1 MVTVNLA
8 LHGIGRPARQLDP
21 GEDERWVTV
30 EQFEQVLDAVAGHD
44 DVHLT
49 FDDGNESDV
58 EVALPRLVDRGLTA
72 EFFPLAGRLGQRG
85 YLDRDGLRELA
96 RAGMEIGSHGWEP
109 RDWRRL
115 DDRHARREL
124 ADAPKLLG
132 ELSGRPVR
140 RYSLPFGAYDRRVLS
155 RLRQAG
161 ATRVYTSD
169 GGAAKRDGWL
179 QARTELRHDVDD
191 EWLDGVLAAS
201 PGVYRRAGRW
211 ASRLFHRDDR

>member
-1 MVTVNLA
+1 VETVTVNLA

-30 EQFEQVLDAVAGHD
+30 EQFEQVLEVVAERD

-85 YLDRDGLRELA
+85 YLDRAGVRELA

-124 ADAPKLLG
+124 TEAPKLLG
-132 ELSGRPVR
+132 ALCGRPVCR
-140 RYSLPFGAYDRRVLS
+140 FSLPFGAYDRQVLT

-169 GGAAKRDGWL
+169 GGAASHDGWL
-179 QARTELRHDVDD
+179 QARTELRHDVDG
-191 EWLDGVLAAS
+191 EWLDDVL
-201 PGVYRRAGRW
+201 VAGRRRGGNW
-211 ASRLFHRDDR
+211 VSRLFRRPAR

>member
-1 MVTVNLA
+1 MVAVVLA
-8 LHGIGRPARQLDP
+8 VHGIGRPARQLDP
-21 GEDERWVTV
+21 GEDERWLTV
-30 EQFEQVLDAVAGHD
+30 EQFDDVLDVAERD

-58 EVALPRLVDRGLTA
+58 EIALPRLLDRGLTA

-85 YLDRDGLRELA
+85 YLDREGLRELV

-124 ADAPKLLG
+124 TDAPKLLG
-132 ELSGRPVR
+132 DLCGQPVR
-140 RYSLPFGAYDRRVLS
+140 RYSLPFGAYDKRVLE

-169 GGAAKRDGWL
+169 GGAAERDGWL
-179 QARTELRHDVDD
+179 QARTELRHD
-191 EWLDGVLAAS
+191 LDGDWLEGVLEGS
-201 PGVYRRAGRW
+201 HRRPHW
-211 ASRLFHRDDR
+211 VTRLFRRG

>member
-21 GEDERWVTV
+21 GENERWVTV
-30 EQFEQVLDAVAGHD
+30 EQFEQLLEAVAERE

-58 EVALPRLVDRGLTA
+58 EIALPRLVDRGLTA

-85 YLDRDGLRELA
+85 YLERGGLRELV

-109 RDWRRL
+109 RDWRHL
-115 DDRHARREL
+115 DERHARREL
-124 ADAPKLLG
+124 TDAPNLLG
-132 ELSGRPVR
+132 DLCGRQVR
-140 RYSLPFGAYDRRVLS
+140 RFSLPFGAYDRRVLS

-169 GGAAKRDGWL
+169 GGAASHDEWL
-179 QARTELRHDVDD
+179 QARTELRHDLDGD
-191 EWLDGVLAAS
+191 WLDDVLVA
-201 PGVYRRAGRW
+201 GQRRAGNW
-211 ASRLFHRDDR
+211 VSRVFRRGVR

>member
-1 MVTVNLA
+1 MVAVVLA
-8 LHGIGRPARQLDP
+8 VHGIGRPARQLDP
-21 GEDERWVTV
+21 GEDERWLTV
-30 EQFEQVLDAVAGHD
+30 EQFDDVLDVAERD

-58 EVALPRLVDRGLTA
+58 EIALPRLLDRGLTA

-85 YLDRDGLRELA
+85 YLDRDGLRELV

-124 ADAPKLLG
+124 TDAPKLLG
-132 ELSGRPVR
+132 DLCGKPVR
-140 RYSLPFGAYDRRVLS
+140 RYSLPFGAYDKRVLE

-169 GGAAKRDGWL
+169 GGAAHRDGWL
-179 QARTELRHDVDD
+179 QARTELRHD
-191 EWLDGVLAAS
+191 LDGSWLEGVLDGGHRRPHWAA
-201 PGVYRRAGRW
+201 
-211 ASRLFHRDDR
+211 RLFRRG

>member
-1 MVTVNLA
+1 VAVVTVNLA
-8 LHGIGRPARQLDP
+8 MHGIGRPARQLEP
-21 GEDERWVTV
+21 GENEHWVTV
-30 EQFEQVLDAVAGHD
+30 EQFERVLDAVQGCAH
-44 DVHLT
+44 VHLT

-58 EVALPRLVDRGLTA
+58 EIALPRLVERGLAA

-85 YLDRDGLRELA
+85 YLDCDGLRELA

-132 ELSGRPVR
+132 ELCGRPVR
-140 RYSLPFGAYDRRVLS
+140 RFSLPFGAYDRRVLA

-169 GGAAKRDGWL
+169 GGAASRDGWL
-179 QARTELRHDVDD
+179 QARTELRYDLDQR
-191 EWLDGVLAAS
+191 WLDGVLAGGHRR
-201 PGVYRRAGRW
+201 PGHWARRVFRRGVR
-211 ASRLFHRDDR
+211 

>member
-1 MVTVNLA
+1 MTVNLA

-30 EQFEQVLDAVAGHD
+30 EQFEQVLDAVAERD

-58 EVALPRLVDRGLTA
+58 EIALPRLADRGLTA
-72 EFFPLAGRLGQRG
+72 EFFPFAGRLGQRG
-85 YLDRDGLRELA
+85 YLDRAGLRDLV
-96 RAGMEIGSHGWEP
+96 RAGMEVGSHGWEP

-124 ADAPKLLG
+124 TDAPRLLG
-132 ELSGRPVR
+132 DLCGRPVR
-140 RYSLPFGAYDRRVLS
+140 RFSLPSGAYDRRVLN

-169 GGAAKRDGWL
+169 GGAASRDGWL
-179 QARTELRHDVDD
+179 QARTELRHDVDGD
-191 EWLDGVLAAS
+191 WLDELLEAGH
-201 PGVYRRAGRW
+201 RRAGHW
-211 ASRLFHRDDR
+211 VSRVFRRARR